1 MVMNN
6 VVDAMWRSNNDSTM
20 MVMDNVDANSESSLE
35 AGLACKIKIN
45 ESTFEGELVYNDA
58 DKLSNANF
66 AEGIRREIMEAELRR
81 EIIEAELCREIIE
94 VELACKIKINE
105 STSEHVEESI
115 EVEQV
120 LIPFET
126 SVSLID
132 IHDDKSELLF
142 SDGEPDI
149 LDNNIAPHQLKEL
162 LSNLKHVIN
171 TADASST
178 RRHLMSLFTTS
189 FSRKQTQKLL
199 DQTISKQEWSA
210 ARKHQLHP
218 GPLYPVIKKHHLLN
232 RLGTGVM
239 DDFIEWLYAADLLQS
254 LSYGH
259 KVLKYSNGVHVA
271 IESVKRKQKVREIV
285 KLYSDT

>member
-1 MVMNN
+1 MISTMMVMNN

-35 AGLACKIKIN
+35 EGLACKIKIN

-58 DKLSNANF
+58 DKSSNANF
-66 AEGIRREIMEAELRR
+66 AEGIRREIIEAELRR
-81 EIIEAELCREIIE
+81 EIIEAEL
-94 VELACKIKINE
+94 ACKIKINE
-105 STSEHVEESI
+105 STFVEGKLIYSIEAEHVEESI

-120 LIPFET
+120 LMPFET

-132 IHDDKSELLF
+132 IHDDKSELSF

-149 LDNNIAPHQLKEL
+149 LDNNITPHQLKEL
-162 LSNLKHVIN
+162 LSNLKNVIN
-171 TADASST
+171 NADTSST

-199 DQTISKQEWSA
+199 DRTISKQEWSA

-218 GPLYPVIKKHHLLN
+218 GPLYPVIKKHHLRN

-271 IESVKRKQKVREIV
+271 IESVK
-285 KLYSDT
+285 

>member
-1 MVMNN
+1 
-6 VVDAMWRSNNDSTM
+6 

-35 AGLACKIKIN
+35 EGLACKIKIN

-58 DKLSNANF
+58 DKSSNANF
-66 AEGIRREIMEAELRR
+66 AEGIRREIIEAELRR
-81 EIIEAELCREIIE
+81 EIIEAEL
-94 VELACKIKINE
+94 ACKIKINE
-105 STSEHVEESI
+105 STGESIEHIEESI

-132 IHDDKSELLF
+132 IHDDKSELSF

-171 TADASST
+171 TADTSST

-199 DQTISKQEWSA
+199 DRTISKQEWSA

-218 GPLYPVIKKHHLLN
+218 GPLYPVIKKHHLRN

-271 IESVKRKQKVREIV
+271 IESVKRNQKV
-285 KLYSDT
+285 